1 LKSPGPAGESIG
13 DQDDGDEELR
23 SADDMEDDGDGED
36 NKLMESLGHLD
47 DCTDVQEG
55 CDEEGD
61 IADDVEDN
69 EDSDDTEEVE
79 DPSLTN
85 SGKQRQLEIH
95 VGHPCCPSFVFSLP
109 IPCFLF
115 IFPFFSLS

>member
-1 LKSPGPAGESIG
+1 MKSPGPAGESIG

-23 SADDMEDDGDGED
+23 SEDDKEDDGDGED

-79 DPSLTN
+79 DPSLTS